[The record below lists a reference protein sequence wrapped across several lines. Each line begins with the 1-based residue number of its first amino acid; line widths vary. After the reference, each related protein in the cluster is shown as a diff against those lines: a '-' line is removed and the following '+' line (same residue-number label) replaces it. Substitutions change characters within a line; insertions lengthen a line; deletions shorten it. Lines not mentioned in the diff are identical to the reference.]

1 MTKKNKIGLSEF
13 ESKIILRNI
22 KPGDYSQITNMQ
34 LRCFP
39 KMEPWDR
46 QQFDSQLKHF
56 PEGQFCIEVDGR
68 IVASSTSLIVDFDLY
83 SEWHNWKEISD
94 NGFITNHDPNGDTLY
109 GIEIMVA
116 PDYQGMKLARRLYQ
130 ARKGLVRERN
140 LKSIVVGGRIPNY
153 HKYKDEMTAHEYVE
167 NVENKGLY
175 DPVLTTQ
182 LSNGFELKQLIPDYM
197 PSDEDSAGWATYLE
211 WTNVDYRPHKKRA
224 IRPVQ
229 VVRIAA
235 VQYQMRSIKSF
246 EEFQQNCSFFVDTA
260 SDYKSDFVL
269 FPELITTQLLSF
281 AETKRPSDA
290 ARKLAEFTPQ
300 YIEMFAGLAIR
311 HNINIVGGSQFA
323 VEDNILYNIGYL
335 FLRDGTIKK
344 QKKIHVTP
352 AEWKWW
358 GVSGGNKIEVFD
370 TDCGRVAIMICY
382 DIEFPELARIAAQK
396 GAQIIF
402 VPFNTDERHGYLRV
416 RHCSLARCVEN
427 HVYVAVAGCVGNLPF
442 VNNADIHYAQSGI
455 FTPADFPFSRDS
467 VAAECNP
474 NIETFVIQD
483 LDIELLRRHRYRG
496 TTQNWRDR
504 RKDMYEI
511 RYIEDGKT
519 KTV

>member
-1 MTKKNKIGLSEF
+1 MPRKKEIDLTEF
-13 ESKIILRNI
+13 ESKIVLRNI
-22 KPGDYSQITNMQ
+22 KAEDYEQIMNIQ

-39 KMEPWDR
+39 GMEPWTR
-46 QQFDSQLKHF
+46 EQFDSQLKHF
-56 PEGQFCIEVDGR
+56 PEGQFCIEVDGK

-109 GIEIMVA
+109 GIEIMVD
-116 PDYQGMKLARRLYQ
+116 PSCRGMKLARRLYQ
-130 ARKGLVRERN
+130 ARKNLVQERN
-140 LKSIVVGGRIPNY
+140 LKSIVIGGRIPGY
-153 HKYKDEMTAHEYVE
+153 HKHQNKMTAHEYAE
-167 NVENKGLY
+167 NVENKNLY

-229 VVRIAA
+229 MVRISC
-235 VQYQMRSIKSF
+235 VQYQMRTIKNF
-246 EEFQQNCSFFVDTA
+246 NEFKRNCTFFVDTA
-260 SDYKSDFVL
+260 SDYKCDFVL
-269 FPELITTQLLSF
+269 FPELITMQLLSF
-281 AETKRPSDA
+281 CDTRKPGDA
-290 ARKLAEFTPQ
+290 ARKLSEFTPQ
-300 YIEMFAGLAIR
+300 YLEMFNQLAVR
-311 HNINIVGGSQFA
+311 YNINIIGGSQFA
-323 VEDNILYNIGYL
+323 VEDDTLYNVGYL
-335 FLRDGTIKK
+335 FLRDGTIQK

-358 GVSGGNKIEVFD
+358 GVAGGDAIEVFD

-382 DIEFPELARIAAQK
+382 DIEFPELGRIAAQK
-396 GAQIIF
+396 GAQIVF
-402 VPFNTDERHGYLRV
+402 VPFNTDERYGYLRV
-416 RHCSLARCVEN
+416 RHCALARCVEN
-427 HVYVAVAGCVGNLPF
+427 HLYVAVAGCVGNLPF

-455 FTPADFPFSRDS
+455 FTPADFPFSRDA

-504 RKDMYEI
+504 RKDLYEI
-511 RYIEDGKT
+511 RYIENGKT
-519 KTV
+519 RTV